1 MTLHVLTLVPLLH
14 TKLTQPRLVS
24 VERVQVTAV
33 LDACRLM
40 LARREERALEIL
52 DEDDSGLVKMGRA
65 RTELARALVAMLE
78 LLELEELL
86 ATDATDE
93 AGSER
98 ADSADDVAEEL
109 LTGKRMGVSG

>member
-33 LDACRLM
+33 LEACRLT
-40 LARREERALEIL
+40 LAAREERALEVL
-52 DEDDSGLVKMGRA
+52 DEDDSGLVKIGRA
-65 RTELARALVAMLE
+65 RTELTRALVVTLE

-86 ATDATDE
+86 ITDATDE
-93 AGSER
+93 VGSER
-98 ADSADDVAEEL
+98 VASADDVAEEL